1 MSASPSRRPRAARAA
16 RELTGVGVAWAGRTV
31 LAVVP
36 ARGGSKGIPR
46 KNLCKVGGLSL
57 IAHAARTARALAWI
71 DLAVLSTDDPEMAE
85 EGRRHGLE
93 VPFLRPAELASD
105 TANASE
111 MWRHAWGESERCFG
125 KRFDVSVLLQPTT
138 PLRLPAEVERTV
150 ATLIDGGHQ
159 AATTVCRVP
168 ADFLPDRC
176 LVLGEDG
183 RLRFFQPQGAGV
195 SRRQDAAPL
204 YYRDGTC
211 YARTRRSLIEE
222 ARDVEADSAA
232 VVIDHF
238 VVNIDEPF
246 ELELAEFVLSR
257 GGAS

>member
-1 MSASPSRRPRAARAA
+1 M
-16 RELTGVGVAWAGRTV
+16 

-46 KNLCKVGGLSL
+46 KNLRKVGGLSL
-57 IAHAARTARALAWI
+57 IAHAARTARALDWI
-71 DLAVLSTDDPEMAE
+71 DRAILTTDDEEMVE

-105 TANASE
+105 TANPSE
-111 MWRHAWGESERCFG
+111 MWRHAWRESERCFG
-125 KRFDVSVLLQPTT
+125 ERFDISVLLQPTT

-150 ATLIDGGHQ
+150 ATLIDGRHQ
-159 AATTVCRVP
+159 AAATVCRVP
-168 ADFLPDRC
+168 SDFLPDRC
-176 LVLGEDG
+176 LELGDDG
-183 RLRFFQPQGAGV
+183 RLRFYLPQGGWLA
-195 SRRQDAAPL
+195 RRQDAAPL

-211 YARTRRSLIEE
+211 YARTRHSLLEE
-222 ARDVEADSAA
+222 ARDVEEDCAA

-246 ELELAEFVLSR
+246 ELELAEFMLSR
-257 GGAS
+257 GGAP

>member
-1 MSASPSRRPRAARAA
+1 MRAARA
-16 RELTGVGVAWAGRTV
+16 RLRGVRVAWAGAAV

-57 IAHAARTARALAWI
+57 IAHAARTARALTWI
-71 DLAVLSTDDPEMAE
+71 DRAVLSTDDEEMAE

-93 VPFLRPAELASD
+93 VPFRRPAELASD

-111 MWRHAWGESERCFG
+111 MWRHAWRESERCFG
-125 KRFDVSVLLQPTT
+125 ERFDVSILLQPTT
-138 PLRLPAEVERTV
+138 PLRRPDEVERTV
-150 ATLIDGGHQ
+150 ATLIDGHHQ
-159 AATTVCRVP
+159 AAATVCRVP

-176 LVLGEDG
+176 LTLGDDG
-183 RLRFFQPQGAGV
+183 RLRFYLPQGAGV
-195 SRRQDAAPL
+195 TRRQDAAPL

-211 YARTRRSLIEE
+211 YARTRQSLVE
-222 ARDVEADSAA
+222 AERDVEADCAA

-246 ELELAEFVLSR
+246 ELALADFVLSR
-257 GGAS
+257 GEAP